1 MVEPHADVFI
11 ADCPGGYGCFA
22 PNTNGL
28 GNLEGNL
35 LKSSGWSW
43 KESLLDLHARSA
55 ARGGWEVNSRLFLP
69 HLSLRIWLQECWEIK
84 AKSIQDS

>member
-1 MVEPHADVFI
+1 MCSLQIALGAVGVFSKHKG
-11 ADCPGGYGCFA
+11 AGK
-22 PNTNGL
+22 
-28 GNLEGNL
+28 NLEGNL

-69 HLSLRIWLQECWEIK
+69 HLRLRIWLQECWEIK